1 MTFGKIA
8 VAARKAAFVLAQA
21 STEQR
26 NGALNAVALALR
38 ENEKAILAAN
48 ALDVRA
54 AQRRGDSKSLVDR
67 LSLDE
72 KRIAAIA
79 DSINDIIAL
88 PDPVGEILEDYVQKD
103 GLHIKK
109 VRVPLGVIGM
119 IFEARP
125 NVTVDAAVL
134 CLKSGNAVILRGSSS
149 TINSNRKIVE
159 VMRKATSSA
168 GLPADSVQLFGEAG
182 HGAVKKMF
190 NARGLVDVI
199 IPRGGAKL
207 ISFVVENSRV
217 PVIETG
223 SGICHVFVDESAD
236 LAQAVRIV
244 VNAKTQRPSVCNAL
258 ESLLVHEKTAKQFLP
273 AAAKAL
279 HEKGVE
285 LRADKKS
292 LALLKGLA
300 GVKAAKAKDYDTEF
314 LGLILAVR
322 QVGSVDEA
330 IAHINAHG
338 THHSDS
344 IISKDEKNIR
354 KFLDSVDSAAVYAN
368 ASTRFTD
375 GGVFGLGAGRRTF
388 APCGFEILGTSIREH
403 PIQYKPLPL
412 RDLQM
417 LNQSLILLNH

>member
-8 VAARKAAFVLAQA
+8 RAARKAAFALAQA
-21 STEQR
+21 STEQK
-26 NGALNAVALALR
+26 NSALKAVARALR

-48 ALDVRA
+48 SLDVRA
-54 AQRRGDSKSLVDR
+54 ARKRGDSNSLVDR

-72 KRIAAIA
+72 KRVAAIA
-79 DSINDIIAL
+79 DSINDIVVL
-88 PDPVGEILEDYVQKD
+88 PDPVGEVLEDYSQKG
-103 GLHIKK
+103 GLHIRK

-125 NVTVDAAVL
+125 NVAVDAAVL

-159 VMRKATSSA
+159 VMRKAISSA
-168 GLPADSVQLFGEAG
+168 GLPDGSVQLFGEAG

-190 NARGLVDVI
+190 DARGMVDLI

-236 LAQAVRIV
+236 TASAVRIC
-244 VNAKTQRPSVCNAL
+244 VNAKTQRPSVCNAM
-258 ESLLVHEKTAKQFLP
+258 ESLLVHEKIARSFLP
-273 AAAKAL
+273 VAAKAL
-279 HEKGVE
+279 LEKGVE
-285 LRADKKS
+285 LRVDKKS

-314 LGLILAVR
+314 LDLILAVR

-344 IISKDEKNIR
+344 IVSGDEKNIR
-354 KFLDSVDSAAVYAN
+354 KFLANVDSAAVYAN

-375 GGVFGLGAGRRTF
+375 GGVFGLGAEMGISTQKLHCRGPF
-388 APCGFEILGTSIREH
+388 ALKELTSVKFIVEGHGQVRE
-403 PIQYKPLPL
+403 
-412 RDLQM
+412 
-417 LNQSLILLNH
+417 

>member
-279 HEKGVE
+279 LEKGVE
-285 LRADKKS
+285 LRVDKKS

-375 GGVFGLGAGRRTF
+375 GGVFGLGAEMGISTQKLHCRGPF
-388 APCGFEILGTSIREH
+388 ALKELTSVKFVVEGNGQVRE
-403 PIQYKPLPL
+403 
-412 RDLQM
+412 
-417 LNQSLILLNH
+417 